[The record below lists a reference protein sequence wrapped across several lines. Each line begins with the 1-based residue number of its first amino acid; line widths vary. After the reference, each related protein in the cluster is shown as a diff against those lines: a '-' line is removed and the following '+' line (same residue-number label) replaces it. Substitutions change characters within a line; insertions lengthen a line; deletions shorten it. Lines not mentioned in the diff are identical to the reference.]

1 MHGMNKYEGMF
12 IIKPDLGEEDKK
24 AIFGQINDPISKNNG
39 QIIESSVWAEK
50 RKFCFPIR
58 KNQEGLY
65 YLVVF
70 SMKPEGIKELK
81 HTYALNEDVLRV
93 MITRA

>member
-1 MHGMNKYEGMF
+1 MNKYEGMF
-12 IIKPDLGEEDKK
+12 IIKPDLGEEEKK
-24 AIFGQINDPISKNNG
+24 AIFTQINDAVSKNSG

-50 RKFCFPIR
+50 RKFCFPIK

-70 SMKPEGIKELK
+70 SMPPAGIKELR
-81 HTYALNEDVLRV
+81 HAYTLNENIMRV
-93 MITRA
+93 MVTRA